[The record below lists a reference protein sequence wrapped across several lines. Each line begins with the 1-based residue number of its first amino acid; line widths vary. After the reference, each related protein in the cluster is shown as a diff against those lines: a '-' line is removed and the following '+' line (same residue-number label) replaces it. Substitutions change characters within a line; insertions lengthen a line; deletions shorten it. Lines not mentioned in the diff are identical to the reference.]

1 MGSSHYDLEKLLK
14 VPYVDPYGGYS
25 FSPDGGWL
33 CFSWNWSGQWEIY
46 QVRLDGEH
54 HPVQVSGG
62 PGGKSTPRYSPDGKR
77 LAYVLDEDGS
87 EAFDICVLELATGE
101 HTNLTPH
108 TPDAI
113 QPNYCWS
120 PDGKQL
126 AFISDRTGRFEVYV
140 MPVEGRAAR
149 HVFAGAGPAW
159 DLRWSPEGGYLAVVC
174 EGTGQDY
181 ATYLVPAAGG
191 EAFRLAEA
199 GQGLNACEPCWS
211 PDGRRLAFSSGAH
224 GFNDIGI
231 FEVVTHQVSWV
242 TRGEGE
248 KTFPD
253 WSPDGR
259 RLVYILGRGPD
270 TWLAVHELDEAGPM
284 FYQVEPGVTYLP
296 RFTPDGQR
304 VAFVFGN
311 ARQPEDIWLLRLAD
325 GVLQQVTHSLPDDLS
340 PEDFVMPRE
349 VMYPSLDGRSVP
361 ALLFQ
366 PTETG
371 RVHLRLDGQGDLTTE
386 STEKNSE
393 STKKNVFRDGMR
405 PAVVVIHGG
414 PNWLYQYLWYPL
426 FQHMVGR
433 GWVVLAPNYRGSTGY
448 GREWQLANRFDL
460 GGGDAQDVVAG
471 ADFLVRESLADP
483 RRVAVTGRSHGGYL
497 TMCCLTQYPQ
507 RWAGGSAVVPFLN
520 WFTSHAN
527 SRQDLQHWDIENM
540 GNPRENHELW
550 RQRSPFFYLDQI
562 QAPVQL
568 ICGANDPR
576 CPASE
581 SIAGRDALL
590 ALGKTVDFVL
600 YTDEGHAFLKTE
612 NVVDAEVR
620 RVAFLAK
627 ILDGAD

>member
-1 MGSSHYDLEKLLK
+1 MGSAHYDLEKLLQ

-33 CFSWNWSGQWEIY
+33 CFSWNRSGQWEIY
-46 QVRLDGEH
+46 RVGLDSEH
-54 HPVQVSGG
+54 LPVQVTGG
-62 PGGKSTPRYSPDGKR
+62 PGGKFAPRYAPDGRR
-77 LAYVLDEDGS
+77 LAYLVDEDGS
-87 EAFDICVLELATGE
+87 EAFDIHVLELATGE

-120 PDGKQL
+120 PGGKQI
-126 AFISDRTGRFEVYV
+126 AFASDRTGCFDVYV
-140 MPVEGRAAR
+140 MPSEEGAAR

-159 DLRWSPEGGYLAVVC
+159 DLRWSPGGGYLAVVC
-174 EGTGQDY
+174 EGQGQDHV
-181 ATYLVPAAGG
+181 TYIVPADGG
-191 EAFRLAEA
+191 DAFVLAQA
-199 GQGLNACEPCWS
+199 GQSLNAREPCWS
-211 PDGRRLAFSSGAH
+211 PDEQRLAFSSDARGVY
-224 GFNDIGI
+224 DIGV
-231 FEVVTHQVSWV
+231 FEMETRQVKWV

-248 KTFPD
+248 KTAPD

-259 RLVYILGRGPD
+259 RLAYVLGRGPD
-270 TWLAVHELDEAGPM
+270 TWLVVHELDETGSVL
-284 FYQVEPGVTYLP
+284 YQVEPGVTYLP
-296 RFTPDGQR
+296 RFTPHGQR
-304 VAFVFGN
+304 IAFVFGN
-311 ARQPEDIWLLRLAD
+311 ARQPEDIWLLGLAD
-325 GVLQQVTHSLPDDLS
+325 GAFQQVTHSLPDDLS
-340 PEDFVMPRE
+340 PNDFIMPRE
-349 VMYPSLDGRSVP
+349 VAYPSLDGRSVP

-366 PTETG
+366 PAAKSSA
-371 RVHLRLDGQGDLTTE
+371 HLKLDVQGDSTTESTENTE
-386 STEKNSE
+386 STEKNSD
-393 STKKNVFRDGMR
+393 SGDVR

-471 ADFLVRESLADP
+471 ADFLVREGLADP

-497 TMCCLTQYPQ
+497 TMCCLTQYPL

-540 GNPRENHELW
+540 GDPRENYELW

-568 ICGANDPR
+568 VCGAHDPR

-600 YTDEGHAFLKTE
+600 YADEGHAFLKTE

-627 ILDGAD
+627 ILDGTD